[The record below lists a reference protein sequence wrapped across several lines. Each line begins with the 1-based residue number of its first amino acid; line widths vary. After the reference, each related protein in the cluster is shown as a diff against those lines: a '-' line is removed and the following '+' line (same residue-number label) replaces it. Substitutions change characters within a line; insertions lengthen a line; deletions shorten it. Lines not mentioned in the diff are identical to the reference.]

1 DRADEREDRAG
12 HDAEERAVRDH
23 DHARRHRQHDVG
35 DQQPDADHR
44 RERAG
49 SLQRRH
55 RIGEQRHAQ
64 RLGDA
69 EAGQE
74 ETGQGER
81 DPEIAAH
88 YFIALLS
95 NARSPSTRKITV
107 VAISAISI
115 TAVFMCGID
124 GVSAARIPSDTYT
137 SGLMSTAYFIAGT
150 TCRPAHG

>member
-1 DRADEREDRAG
+1 G
-12 HDAEERAVRDH
+12 L
-23 DHARRHRQHDVG
+23 
-35 DQQPDADHR
+35 P
-44 RERAG
+44 
-49 SLQRRH
+49 QRRH
-55 RIGEQRHAQ
+55 RIGQQRHAQ

-74 ETGQGER
+74 NAGEGER

-88 YFIALLS
+88 YFMALLS
-95 NARSPSTRKITV
+95 NARNPRTRNSAV

-150 TCRPAHG
+150 TRKPAHG